1 MPFNPK
7 LVTAAEPSADGMD
20 ELDGQLPDDLR
31 ALAAQLTGEAQ
42 QLSELYPARD
52 LASGDAVNCFATS
65 GDSDSG
71 DSESGN
77 HGRPGRQR
85 RWLAVGLSGLLAGGL
100 LAVVGWVAMQ
110 PRGTVA
116 GRHGLPQ
123 AGDSVATRPGF
134 SAASQDRP
142 ESTASAPGEFST
154 QPDGGRQEPVVELH
168 APGWFLQE
176 VSGPELEGLL
186 DLLEEQ
192 PEGSWNIS
200 I

>member
-7 LVTAAEPSADGMD
+7 LVTAAEPSVEGMD
-20 ELDGQLPDDLR
+20 EFDGQLPDDLR
-31 ALAAQLTGEAQ
+31 ALAAQLEGEAQ
-42 QLSELYPARD
+42 RLSELYPARD
-52 LASGDAVNCFATS
+52 LASEDADNRFPTAGNSQSS
-65 GDSDSG
+65 G
-71 DSESGN
+71 
-77 HGRPGRQR
+77 HGRAGRQR

-100 LAVVGWVAMQ
+100 LAVVGWVAAQ

-116 GRHGLPQ
+116 DRHGSPQ
-123 AGDSVATRPGF
+123 AGDRLATRPDS
-134 SAASQDRP
+134 SATSDHRP
-142 ESTASAPGEFST
+142 ASTASAHGEFSAP
-154 QPDGGRQEPVVELH
+154 PDGGRLEPVVELH

>member
-7 LVTAAEPSADGMD
+7 LVTAAEPSAERVD
-20 ELDGQLPDDLR
+20 EFDAPLPDDLQ
-31 ALAAQLTGEAQ
+31 ALAAQLAGEARR
-42 QLSELYPARD
+42 LSELYPAQD
-52 LASGDAVNCFATS
+52 LASADAIHRLPAAGSSPS
-65 GDSDSG
+65 GS
-71 DSESGN
+71 N
-77 HGRPGRQR
+77 GRPGRQR

-100 LAVVGWVAMQ
+100 LGIAGWVATQ

-116 GRHGLPQ
+116 DRHGLPP
-123 AGDSVATRPGF
+123 AGDRVAIQPGS
-134 SAASQDRP
+134 SATSDNRTA
-142 ESTASAPGEFST
+142 STANAPGEFSG
-154 QPDGGRQEPVVELH
+154 QPDRGRQEPVVELH

-192 PEGSWNIS
+192 PEGSWDIS